1 MVNPNITS
9 SEYLRGAAS
18 RVAAGAGSQVP
29 AGEEMNPSEEALA
42 TLLMENGDQLKDV
55 TSWKEFDALL
65 VSSNPQKDGNQI
77 AANLKSTLSN
87 AFNTVLRN
95 DPRLNEIRNLSG
107 RDQIQGDLD
116 RQFENAFVKFLGSY
130 KALQSNDKK
139 VQLDAFMTQY
149 QAFLGL
155 GKEGVTTQDYE
166 RTFNDIFG
174 TKEGFMDELQI
185 FSEEQVEK
193 NGFFLPNQSVEEW
206 TETFNEPA
214 FSVNVSG
221 DSSSTIAKKEKNDYS
236 DIMSLVKLMIQTN
249 QVLQRL
255 VVVVTVDLM
264 RPNIAEQ
271 KRLTEITKRYGTWT
285 QDSKSSWIGG
295 TSQAAKDLRAEL
307 NAKQQ
312 NDVMAIS
319 QERDM
324 YGTEA
329 KSYEQFASS
338 LNTQI
343 EGRSQMCQR
352 LLEVLMAIS
361 GKLTGGG

>member
-1 MVNPNITS
+1 MMNPNITS
-9 SEYLRGAAS
+9 SEYLRGTAA
-18 RVAAGAGSQVP
+18 RVTGGTGPQIPV
-29 AGEEMNPSEEALA
+29 GEEMNTNEEALA
-42 TLLMENGDQLKDV
+42 ALLMENRDQLKGV
-55 TSWKEFDALL
+55 TSWKEFGDLL
-65 VSSNPQKDGNQI
+65 VSSNPQKDGRQI
-77 AANLKSTLSN
+77 AANLKATLMN
-87 AFNTVLRN
+87 GFNTVLRN

-107 RDQIQGDLD
+107 RDQIQGDLEQ
-116 RQFENAFVKFLGSY
+116 QFENAFVKFLGSY
-130 KALQSNDKK
+130 QAPQSGDMK
-139 VQLDAFMTQY
+139 VQIDAFTTQY

-155 GKEGVTTQDYE
+155 GKDGVTTQDYE
-166 RTFNDIFG
+166 QAFSDIFG
-174 TKEGFMDELQI
+174 TKEGFMDELQLFADQQI
-185 FSEEQVEK
+185 DE

-206 TETFNEPA
+206 TETFNEPS
-214 FSVNVSG
+214 FKVSDEG
-221 DSSSTIAKKEKNDYS
+221 STVKAQKEKTDYS
-236 DIMSLVKLMIQTN
+236 DIMSLVKLMIKTN

-285 QDSKSSWIGG
+285 QDSSKSWIGG
-295 TSQAAKDLRAEL
+295 TSQEAKDLRAEL

-329 KSYEQFASS
+329 KSYEQFAST

-352 LLEVLMAIS
+352 LLEVLMSIA